1 VEYVIRKGIVAQCL
15 SRLRKQ
21 KTHTLFPGYL
31 YLQQRASQLGR
42 RDDLQPEFLRFFE
55 QFFSVGNHP
64 LGAPYIKPFTEQRAS
79 TKNLWLNENVAG
91 SYAPSS
97 LRPEQPFRHVVNIQG
112 RKYRLPPDH
121 ARRAF
126 QHLLYSKPIQAADL
140 AVVLYRDFGLL
151 GDSLRIE
158 DLIGIFAYE
167 FGYSDEPCGEPNE
180 DFRILFSLETARTW
194 EDDWLETTLT
204 NSGPAKTA

>member
-1 VEYVIRKGIVAQCL
+1 VAYVIRKRVVAECL

-31 YLQQRASQLGR
+31 YLQRRASQLGR
-42 RDDLQPEFLRFFE
+42 LEDLQPDFLLFFE
-55 QFFSVGNHP
+55 QFFLVGNHP

-79 TKNLWLNENVAG
+79 TRNLWLNKNVAG

-97 LRPEQPFRHVVNIQG
+97 LRPEQPFRQVVNIQE
-112 RKYRLPPDH
+112 RKYSLPPDH

-126 QHLLYSKPIQAADL
+126 EHLLYSTRVQVAHL

-151 GDSLRIE
+151 ADSLTIQ

-167 FGYSDEPCGEPNE
+167 FGYSNKPSGEPDE
-180 DFRILFSLETARTW
+180 TFRTLFSLETAKTW
-194 EDDWLETTLT
+194 EEDWLET
-204 NSGPAKTA
+204 A